1 MEPAGFDSHGQVECS
16 NDEKYSVCRGSTKRH
31 AEMLKNER
39 LAMATLTRSA
49 VAEPPKQR
57 SCTKK
62 GSPEQFQS
70 PVKYWKTT
78 LQTTMAVFG
87 GPRQREMPNE
97 AHTSMLE
104 SFLRKC
110 RCHFAKHDWSELRH
124 CR

>member
-1 MEPAGFDSHGQVECS
+1 MEPAGFDSHDELGCS
-16 NDEKYSVCRGSTKRH
+16 NDEKYAVCRGSTKRH
-31 AEMLKNER
+31 AEVLKNER
-39 LAMATLTRSA
+39 LAMDTLTRSA

-62 GSPEQFQS
+62 GSPKQLQL

-87 GPRQREMPNE
+87 GPRQGGVPSE
-97 AHTSMLE
+97 AHTSMLK
-104 SFLRKC
+104 SFLRRC
-110 RCHFAKHDWSELRH
+110 RYHSAKHDWSELRH